1 MIKLEGLC
9 KTYGENNVL
18 KNIDLEIN
26 KGEFLMITGTSGCGK
41 TSLMNIL
48 GLMDTKTSGK
58 YYFNGEDIDT
68 IDEVQ
73 KSKIRNTLFG
83 FVFQSF
89 NLINDFTV
97 IENIE
102 MPMGIYGINKSERKE
117 RVDTLLKKF
126 DISDKGQSLTS
137 QLSGG
142 QKQRVAI
149 ARAIS
154 NNPSVIFADEPT
166 GNLDEN
172 NTQTVLNIFRKLNQD
187 GITIV
192 MITHDRELLKYADRV
207 VELDYGKI
215 KEVYNCV

>member
-117 RVDTLLKKF
+117 RVDSLLKKF

-215 KEVYNCV
+215 KEVYNFV

>member
-117 RVDTLLKKF
+117 RVDSLLKKF

>member
-172 NTQTVLNIFRKLNQD
+172 NTQTVLNIFRKLKQD

-215 KEVYNCV
+215 KEVYNFV

>member
-18 KNIDLEIN
+18 KNIDLKIN

-215 KEVYNCV
+215 KEVYNFV

>member
-215 KEVYNCV
+215 KEVYNFV

>member
-192 MITHDRELLKYADRV
+192 IITHDRELLKYADRV

-215 KEVYNCV
+215 KEVYNFV

>member
-137 QLSGG
+137 QLSEG

-215 KEVYNCV
+215 KEVYNFV

>member
-172 NTQTVLNIFRKLNQD
+172 NTQTVLNIFKKLNQD

-192 MITHDRELLKYADRV
+192 MITHDRKLLKYADRV

>member
-1 MIKLEGLC
+1 MIKIEGLC

>member
-48 GLMDTKTSGK
+48 GLMDTKTSWK

>member
-1 MIKLEGLC
+1 
-9 KTYGENNVL
+9 
-18 KNIDLEIN
+18 
-26 KGEFLMITGTSGCGK
+26 MITGTSGCGK

-102 MPMGIYGINKSERKE
+102 MPMGIYGMNKSERKE

-215 KEVYNCV
+215 KEVYNFV

>member
-58 YYFNGEDIDT
+58 YYFNGDDIDT

-137 QLSGG
+137 QLSEG

-215 KEVYNCV
+215 KEVYNFV

>member
-73 KSKIRNTLFG
+73 KSNIRNTLFG